1 VRPGTQKAQQIMS
14 DEIISKLG
22 IVIPHSRRDLAG
34 VQFSE
39 AIGRANFPPIRRSVM
54 RHSRMPRRTARAAV
68 VLTSL
73 LVASP
78 HSAHA
83 EEASLAPDPVAP
95 APVAPGPVAPALGA
109 RGFGF
114 VSQDG
119 ADALA
124 IHWLVQSD
132 YATFLTDKPPGVTSR
147 DTFTI
152 GFAGLQLDAQ
162 LASMFHAAV
171 LVDFSQSRLTLLDAF
186 IDTRFAKEFM
196 VRIGKF
202 PTPLNEERLTSRI
215 LLPWIGTGVASMLI
229 PVRELG
235 AQLLGDL
242 GNGVLQYNAAI
253 VNGSWA
259 GTISDNDPDTSKDV
273 ITRVFLH
280 PFKKSGA
287 APLEKLGIGVGASFG
302 SRSGTPAAPETLV
315 LRTYGNATF
324 FAYPNDGTPTGS
336 VLAKGDVTRLAPH
349 FTYAWGPL
357 AGFADYVHEV
367 DHFGTTAVKSDAFG
381 ATASLALTGED
392 AAPFARISVRRPW
405 NPRLGHFGGVQLVV
419 GGGYVHVSDAAFNPG
434 LAVAA
439 VAMQQATIVGAG
451 INWYLIDRVG
461 ILLDYSHATFQS
473 FGGAPMRP
481 AEDSL
486 YSRLEFH
493 M

>member
-1 VRPGTQKAQQIMS
+1 M
-14 DEIISKLG
+14 
-22 IVIPHSRRDLAG
+22 
-34 VQFSE
+34 
-39 AIGRANFPPIRRSVM
+39 
-54 RHSRMPRRTARAAV
+54 
-68 VLTSL
+68 
-73 LVASP
+73 
-78 HSAHA
+78 
-83 EEASLAPDPVAP
+83 
-95 APVAPGPVAPALGA
+95 
-109 RGFGF
+109 
-114 VSQDG
+114 
-119 ADALA
+119 
-124 IHWLVQSD
+124 QSD
-132 YATFLTDKPPGVTSR
+132 YTTFLTDKPPGVTSR